1 MPSDAAPELRA
12 IVADDDP
19 TMRELVGDAL
29 TRSGFRVIPASTGE
43 RVLAVLRDQPA
54 ELLVTDVRMPGMNG
68 LDLVQSVRELSPS
81 TSCILI
87 TGDTSLETARGAART
102 GAVDY
107 LPKPFTEQDLL
118 KAVQFALRRRDED
131 RARSREQELSELFR
145 LSQDARQVEDP
156 WEMLRV
162 TTTTA
167 VSQTGSDI
175 AYLGVVRDGK
185 LVAFSVG
192 EGAGDM
198 AGDTEVSDG
207 HLLRLAAESETPILY
222 TALGDGHPLSGGVR
236 QVAPREARTAP
247 GMAEALAFPLWD
259 GIRNCGAVMVGRFGD
274 AEPFAR
280 GDFQLLSVLSAQCG
294 LLLRNANL
302 VESLQ
307 RAYLGTVQAMARTLE
322 ARDPYTHGHSQR
334 VASICR
340 HVAEHLGLSP
350 GDAETLE
357 LAAGLHDVGK
367 VAIPDAVLHKPGS
380 LTAEEW
386 SAVRMHPVIGAEVLT
401 PAPFLQDALP
411 LVLHHHERY
420 DGKGYP
426 DGLMSSQ
433 LSDLTHIIM
442 AADAY
447 DAMTSNRPYRAAL
460 TTEQALSELE
470 AGRGAQ
476 FSPAVVDA
484 MQELVDRL
492 GAGV

>member
-1 MPSDAAPELRA
+1 MSDA
-12 IVADDDP
+12 
-19 TMRELVGDAL
+19 
-29 TRSGFRVIPASTGE
+29 
-43 RVLAVLRDQPA
+43 
-54 ELLVTDVRMPGMNG
+54 GMNL
-68 LDLVQSVRELSPS
+68 LDLVQSVRELFPS

-118 KAVQFALRRRDED
+118 RQCNSPCARMRTAHGLTAGVVRVVPPPARMRG
-131 RARSREQELSELFR
+131 RSRTR
-145 LSQDARQVEDP
+145 GDAE
-156 WEMLRV
+156 V

-175 AYLGVVRDGK
+175 AYLGSATGTGGV
-185 LVAFSVG
+185 SVG

-380 LTAEEW
+380 SPLRW
-386 SAVRMHPVIGAEVLT
+386 SAVRMHPVIGRSAHSGTL
-401 PAPFLQDALP
+401 PAGCTAPGAP
-411 LVLHHHERY
+411 
-420 DGKGYP
+420 P
-426 DGLMSSQ
+426 
-433 LSDLTHIIM
+433 
-442 AADAY
+442 
-447 DAMTSNRPYRAAL
+447 PRA
-460 TTEQALSELE
+460 
-470 AGRGAQ
+470 
-476 FSPAVVDA
+476 V
-484 MQELVDRL
+484 
-492 GAGV
+492 

>member
-1 MPSDAAPELRA
+1 
-12 IVADDDP
+12 
-19 TMRELVGDAL
+19 LVGDAL

-222 TALGDGHPLSGGVR
+222 TALGDGHPL
-236 QVAPREARTAP
+236 
-247 GMAEALAFPLWD
+247 
-259 GIRNCGAVMVGRFGD
+259 
-274 AEPFAR
+274 
-280 GDFQLLSVLSAQCG
+280 
-294 LLLRNANL
+294 
-302 VESLQ
+302 
-307 RAYLGTVQAMARTLE
+307 
-322 ARDPYTHGHSQR
+322 
-334 VASICR
+334 
-340 HVAEHLGLSP
+340 
-350 GDAETLE
+350 
-357 LAAGLHDVGK
+357 
-367 VAIPDAVLHKPGS
+367 
-380 LTAEEW
+380 
-386 SAVRMHPVIGAEVLT
+386 
-401 PAPFLQDALP
+401 
-411 LVLHHHERY
+411 
-420 DGKGYP
+420 
-426 DGLMSSQ
+426 
-433 LSDLTHIIM
+433 
-442 AADAY
+442 
-447 DAMTSNRPYRAAL
+447 
-460 TTEQALSELE
+460 
-470 AGRGAQ
+470 
-476 FSPAVVDA
+476 
-484 MQELVDRL
+484 
-492 GAGV
+492 